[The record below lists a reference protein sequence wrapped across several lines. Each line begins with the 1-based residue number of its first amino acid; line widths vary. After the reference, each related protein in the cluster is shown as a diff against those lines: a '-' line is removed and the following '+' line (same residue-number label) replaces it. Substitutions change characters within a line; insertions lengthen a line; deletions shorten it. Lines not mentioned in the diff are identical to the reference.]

1 MTKENIEV
9 KQHDSFLP
17 DKKAANKFYWRLFW
31 RNNDLMF
38 CTSYTKQQAVTYSWV
53 LEPFL
58 EQIYGKNTPE
68 FYDAMLRHQTFFNTT
83 PMMAPFIQGMNI
95 SMERQNK
102 ESKGKFDTSSI
113 TAIKSALMGPFAGLG
128 DTIQQ
133 AALRIIAT
141 GIAIGFCQKGMLL
154 GPILFLLIY
163 NIPNFLIRWFGGKY
177 GYDLGEGFIAKAMKN
192 GIFKTVTKAVSVLGL
207 MMIGAMSAQYVSFT
221 STFQTKMAGQV
232 FKLQTV
238 LDQIL
243 PGLLPLTL
251 VLCCFAYLRKK
262 NRPGTV
268 LIAILVL
275 AIALTFLGVTGGK

>member
-1 MTKENIEV
+1 MTDQSKNAE
-9 KQHDSFLP
+9 KFDSFLP
-17 DKKAANKFYWRLFW
+17 NKKAANKFYWKLFW
-31 RNNDLMF
+31 RNNNLMF

-58 EQIYGKNTPE
+58 ERIYGKDTPE
-68 FYDAMLRHQTFFNTT
+68 FYDAMLRHQDFFNTT
-83 PMMAPFIQGMNI
+83 PMMAPFVQGMNV

-102 ESKGKFDTSSI
+102 ESNGKFDTSSI

-141 GIAIGFCQKGMLL
+141 GIAIGFCQKGMIL
-154 GPILFLLIY
+154 GPILFLLIF
-163 NIPNFLIRWFGGKY
+163 NIPNMLIRWFGGKF
-177 GYDLGEGFIAKAMKN
+177 GYTLGEGFIAKTMKN

-207 MMIGAMSAQYVSFT
+207 MMIGAMSAQYVTFT
-221 STFQTKMAGQV
+221 TTFQTKMAGQV
-232 FKLQTV
+232 FKLQAV
-238 LDQIL
+238 LDQIM

-251 VLCCFAYLRKK
+251 VLCCFAYLKKK

-275 AIALTFLGVTGGK
+275 ALALTLLGITGGK